1 MSDDP
6 SKVSVK
12 NADDAAS
19 KIEKLPKI
27 RLVIPKRRNVGSC
40 SGATNSKTTDVGTNS
55 NTISLDKKDVNEIVT
70 ESRPREI
77 GIDGDGDSCKKATG
91 TSKNDALAIPTS
103 TGVKKISM
111 GPSLKDTSK
120 EVLRGSK
127 FKGDGLH
134 EAHRDSQPCQV
145 DNCNVEGGFFQVCGG
160 HMWSFGVSVNG
171 KPSTYCHSCHL
182 FQNVEDFDEGRH
194 SCKNATGTSK
204 NDALAIPTSTGLKK
218 ISMGPS
224 LKDTSKEDLR
234 GSKFKGDGCMM
245 FQNISDFDPGSRI
258 CKGRAMVEKE
268 DAPEC
273 YPGSTDEALHSSK
286 LLKLTEEMHSS
297 IADMGTQL
305 VRLAEDTERMQ
316 QDIEQTQQLV
326 LKGNK
331 KLREE
336 VQTSNKRLREDME
349 RRYANLQKSFR

>member
-55 NTISLDKKDVNEIVT
+55 NTKDVNEIVT

-120 EVLRGSK
+120 E
-127 FKGDGLH
+127 
-134 EAHRDSQPCQV
+134 
-145 DNCNVEGGFFQVCGG
+145 
-160 HMWSFGVSVNG
+160 
-171 KPSTYCHSCHL
+171 
-182 FQNVEDFDEGRH
+182 
-194 SCKNATGTSK
+194 
-204 NDALAIPTSTGLKK
+204 
-218 ISMGPS
+218 
-224 LKDTSKEDLR
+224 DLR

-245 FQNISDFDPGSRI
+245 YVF
-258 CKGRAMVEKE
+258 
-268 DAPEC
+268 
-273 YPGSTDEALHSSK
+273 
-286 LLKLTEEMHSS
+286 LLFLSFS
-297 IADMGTQL
+297 IYA
-305 VRLAEDTERMQ
+305 
-316 QDIEQTQQLV
+316 
-326 LKGNK
+326 
-331 KLREE
+331 
-336 VQTSNKRLREDME
+336 SN
-349 RRYANLQKSFR
+349 